1 MFKKSILALVAMAA
15 AFLPV
20 GFIGTDGAEPV
31 LTVAPMVSNKTW
43 LEEWF
48 SDPTV
53 VWTVVVLLIFLVLIV
68 ACFMYLKKLDS

>member
-1 MFKKSILALVAMAA
+1 MFKKSILAILALAGAFILPAGFVA
-15 AFLPV
+15 
-20 GFIGTDGAEPV
+20 TDGADPI
-31 LTVAPMVSNKTW
+31 LTTAAASNKTW
-43 LEEWF
+43 IEEWF